1 MAALP
6 ASIGRYQ
13 PVALLGAGAMG
24 SVFRAHDPLIDRMVA
39 IKVVRADALDP
50 ATRTAFVE
58 RFRQEVQA
66 AGRCSHPAIVGIY
79 DFVEGDGDPSII
91 MELVEGRTLQQ
102 ILREGA
108 AVPVVPLLLQVLE
121 GLGCAHG
128 QGIIHR
134 DIKPANIIV
143 TPSGQAKIA
152 DFGIARLNEAV
163 LTQAGTMV
171 GTPHYMAP
179 EQVTDDAVDARA
191 DLFAVGA
198 ILYEALAG
206 RPPFAGRTIAETIQR
221 LAGPAPVDLTGV
233 RDRGCIPVLQRA
245 LAKDRGQRF
254 PTAAAFASALQAAT
268 DPGQAT
274 VVPGAA
280 AQRTAVGQRWD
291 PALLARVERQLA
303 VYLGPMARL
312 VVTQATQEAAS
323 TQDLYAAL
331 TRSLPRAADR
341 SAFLRALGGAR
352 VEPSLTMAN
361 RVGPAMT
368 APARAVAAPGGAVPG
383 GGVPGG
389 AVAGGAVPGG
399 AVPGGAVPGGAVP
412 GGAVPGGAVPGGAV
426 PGGAVPNGAV
436 PAEAVAAAQ
445 AALAFFVGPI
455 ARVLVR
461 DAAAQ
466 ARSGRDFIERLCA
479 HVPKPDEQALLRRR
493 LRAEVE
499 GLLRPV

>member
-6 ASIGRYQ
+6 ASIGRYR
-13 PVALLGAGAMG
+13 PVALLGSGAMG

-39 IKVVRADALDP
+39 IKVVRAEALDA
-50 ATRTAFVE
+50 ATRAAFVE

-66 AGRCSHPAIVGIY
+66 AGRCSHPAIVGVY
-79 DFVEGDGDPSII
+79 DFVEGDGDPSIV

-102 ILREGA
+102 VLRETPGM
-108 AVPVVPLLLQVLE
+108 PVVPLLLQVLA
-121 GLGCAHG
+121 GLGCAHA
-128 QGIIHR
+128 QGVIHR

-152 DFGIARLNEAV
+152 DFGVARLNEAV
-163 LTQAGTMV
+163 LTQAGTLL

-221 LAGPAPVDLTGV
+221 LAGPAPVELGPV
-233 RDRGCIPVLQRA
+233 RDRGCVGVLQRA
-245 LAKDRGQRF
+245 LAKDRGERF
-254 PTAAAFASALQAAT
+254 PTAAAFAAALAAAT

-274 VVPGAA
+274 LVPGAPPTVA
-280 AQRTAVGQRWD
+280 DRRWD

-303 VYLGPMARL
+303 VYLGPMARR
-312 VVTQATQEAAS
+312 VVTQATQEAAT

-331 TRSLPRAADR
+331 TRSLPRPADR
-341 SAFLRALGGAR
+341 SAFLRAVGGGR
-352 VEPSLTMAN
+352 VEPSLTVAPPVAPPVAP
-361 RVGPAMT
+361 REAPRADPALT
-368 APARAVAAPGGAVPG
+368 APIRPVATPGV
-383 GGVPGG
+383 
-389 AVAGGAVPGG
+389 
-399 AVPGGAVPGGAVP
+399 
-412 GGAVPGGAVPGGAV
+412 
-426 PGGAVPNGAV
+426 AV
-436 PAEAVAAAQ
+436 PADAMAAAQ

-461 DAAAQ
+461 DAAAK
-466 ARSGRDFIERLCA
+466 ASSGRDFVELLCA
-479 HVPKPDEQALLRRR
+479 HVPKPEEQATLRRR
-493 LRAEVE
+493 LRAVAQ
-499 GLLRPV
+499 P